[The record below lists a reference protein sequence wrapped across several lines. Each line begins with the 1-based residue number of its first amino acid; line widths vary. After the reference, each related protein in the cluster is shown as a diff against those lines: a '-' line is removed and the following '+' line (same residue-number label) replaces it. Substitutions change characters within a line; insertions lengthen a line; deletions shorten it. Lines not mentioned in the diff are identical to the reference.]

1 MDKGVKLRDQ
11 SRSLNARIRRGEQM
25 GKIVFL
31 VVVFLLLI
39 PVTVL
44 CQVTYESKDKL
55 LSVKSE
61 GKLLTEVLSDV
72 SAKTGIEVYM
82 NPANDRK
89 ISVDIRRQPIEKALR
104 EVVKPLNNAFVYQGK
119 SIKAV
124 KIFEK
129 SEGEA
134 TARVLPGVT
143 PSVST
148 PGSAAA
154 DLKTPPTRD
163 DVLKRLQER
172 RRQIAISQGRLKEF
186 EAKEAAK
193 EKRMKERE
201 KRRSERFKEREKMRA
216 ERMAIMRARIK
227 ERSQGPQQAPQGQP
241 TERTPRRNPNLEG
254 PSKDND

>member
-1 MDKGVKLRDQ
+1 M
-11 SRSLNARIRRGEQM
+11 N
-25 GKIVFL
+25 KIVFL

-44 CQVTYESKDKL
+44 CQVTYEPKGKL
-55 LSVKSE
+55 LSVKVE

-104 EVVKPLNNAFVYQGK
+104 ELVKPLNNAFVYQGK
-119 SIKAV
+119 AIKAV

-134 TARVLPGVT
+134 TAKVLPGVT
-143 PSVST
+143 PYRSA
-148 PGSAAA
+148 PGSAAS

-163 DVLKRLQER
+163 DVFKRIQER

-186 EAKEAAK
+186 EAREAAR
-193 EKRMKERE
+193 EKHMKERE
-201 KRRSERFKEREKMRA
+201 KRRLERFKEREKMRA
-216 ERMAIMRARIK
+216 ERMAIMRARVK
-227 ERSQGPQQAPQGQP
+227 ERGQGPQEAPHGQP
-241 TERTPRRNPNLEG
+241 TVRTPRRNPNLESS
-254 PSKDND
+254 PKR

>member
-1 MDKGVKLRDQ
+1 M
-11 SRSLNARIRRGEQM
+11 N
-25 GKIVFL
+25 KIVFL

-44 CQVTYESKDKL
+44 CQVTYEPKGKL
-55 LSVKSE
+55 LSVKVE

-104 EVVKPLNNAFVYQGK
+104 ELVKPLNNAFVYQGK
-119 SIKAV
+119 AIKAV

-134 TARVLPGVT
+134 TAKVLPGVT
-143 PSVST
+143 SSRSA
-148 PGSAAA
+148 PGSAAS

-163 DVLKRLQER
+163 DVFKRIQER

-186 EAKEAAK
+186 EAREAAR
-193 EKRMKERE
+193 EKHMKERE
-201 KRRSERFKEREKMRA
+201 KRRLERFKEREKMRA
-216 ERMAIMRARIK
+216 ERMAIMRARVK
-227 ERSQGPQQAPQGQP
+227 ERGQGPQEAPHGQP
-241 TERTPRRNPNLEG
+241 TVRTPRRNPNLESS
-254 PSKDND
+254 PKR